1 MSVVGFDFG
10 NENCVIAVAKER
22 GIDVLLN
29 DESNRETP
37 AVVSFFEKQR
47 FMGSEGAASLTMNPK
62 STVSQVKRLIGRKFK
77 EVEVQDDLKLFPF
90 EIVEGHDGGIL
101 IKVQYLGEIHE
112 FSPVQIL
119 GMLFSH
125 LKQIA
130 EKSLEM
136 PISDCVI
143 GIPCYFSDLQRRA
156 YLDAA
161 AIAGLRPLRLLH
173 DCTAT
178 ALGYGIYKND
188 ISNAGPTYV
197 VFVDIGHCDTQVCL
211 ASFESGQMKILS
223 HAFDRNLGGRDFDEV
238 LFSYFAAQFKE
249 KDDVDVC
256 TNMKASIRLRA
267 SCEKLKKVLSAN
279 AEAPLNIE
287 CLMNEKD
294 VRGFIK
300 REEFEMLSSGLV
312 ESISVPCQ
320 KVLANYGL
328 TVEKIH
334 SVELVGSGSRIPA
347 ITRMLASLFKREP
360 SRRINASEC
369 VARGCA
375 LQCAMLSPIFRVREY
390 QVQDSFPFSIGLSSD
405 KVPICTLPNSTLF
418 LKGQAFPSLKILA
431 LHRNNM
437 FQMEA
442 FYADPNDLPF
452 GIASQISSFMIGP
465 FPVYQLE
472 MVKVKVRVQL
482 NLHGIV
488 NIEAFMQIEDGAE
501 VTNVN
506 SENMVAKSDHSPS
519 VEQNGAEVT
528 NVAQSA
534 PSSIPAPYHLDFA
547 ILQIE
552 GVMNSKKC
560 FRLENIDVGSTFS
573 VKDEIRKGKNFK
585 RLEIPVSEEVYGGM
599 TKAELSEAE
608 KIELQLAQQDLKME
622 RIKDKKNALESYV
635 YEMRDKAWQK
645 IAWAFPLE
653 FHMFRLG
660 FIGACT
666 GHLDNFTLRA
676 FTAFRFHIF
685 SKYQSFATE
694 SERDEISINL
704 QKTEEWLYEDEP
716 DDESENI
723 YNQKLEDLRKLVDP
737 IEIRY
742 KEDEARGKARK
753 DLLSCIADYRMN
765 AGSLTAGERDAV
777 IDECNKAEKWLQE
790 KTQQQDSLP
799 KNVDPVLWSCEIKRK
814 AEGFD
819 AYYVITP
826 FNFFT
831 EADGFFCFRTCKYIT
846 KSLPRT
852 DDSDHIDK
860 PDDGELD

>member
-1 MSVVGFDFG
+1 MSVVGLDFG

-29 DESNRETP
+29 DESKRETP

-62 STVSQVKRLIGRKFK
+62 STVSQVKRFIGRKFK
-77 EVEVQDDLKLFPF
+77 EVEFQNDLKLFPF

-143 GIPCYFSDLQRRA
+143 GIPCYFTDLQRRA

-188 ISNAGPTYV
+188 ISDAGPTYV

-238 LFSYFAAQFKE
+238 LFSYFAGQFKE
-249 KDDVDVC
+249 KDGIDVC

-287 CLMNEKD
+287 CLMDEKD

-300 REEFEMLSSGLV
+300 REEFEKLSSGLV

-320 KVLANYGL
+320 KVLANSGL

-347 ITRMLASLFKREP
+347 ISRMLASLFKREP

-375 LQCAMLSPIFRVREY
+375 IQCAMLSPIFRVREY
-390 QVQDSFPFSIGLSSD
+390 QVQDSFPFSIGFSSD
-405 KVPICTLPNSTLF
+405 KVPICILPNSTLF
-418 LKGQAFPSLKILA
+418 PKGQAFPSLKILA

-442 FYADPNDLPF
+442 FYTDPNELPF
-452 GIASQISSFMIGP
+452 DIASQISSFMIGP

-488 NIEAFMQIEDGAE
+488 DLEAFMQIEDGAE
-501 VTNVN
+501 ITDVS
-506 SENMVAKSDHSPS
+506 SENLVAKSDHSPS
-519 VEQNGAEVT
+519 AEQNGAEVT
-528 NVAQSA
+528 NFAQSES
-534 PSSIPAPYHLDFA
+534 SSIPVD
-547 ILQIE
+547 
-552 GVMNSKKC
+552 G
-560 FRLENIDVGSTFS
+560 
-573 VKDEIRKGKNFK
+573 IRKGRIFK

-608 KIELQLAQQDLKME
+608 KIELWLAQQDLKME

-635 YEMRDKAWQK
+635 YEMRDK
-645 IAWAFPLE
+645 
-653 FHMFRLG
+653 
-660 FIGACT
+660 
-666 GHLDNFTLRA
+666 
-676 FTAFRFHIF
+676 IF
-685 SKYQSFATE
+685 SKYESFATE
-694 SERDEISINL
+694 SDRDEISINL

-723 YNQKLEDLRKLVDP
+723 YNQKLEDLRKLIDP

-742 KEDEARGKARK
+742 KEDEAREKARK

-765 AGSLTAGERDAV
+765 ARSLAASERDAV

-790 KTQQQDSLP
+790 KIQQQDSLP
-799 KNVDPVLWSCEIKRK
+799 KNVDPVLWSSEIKRK
-814 AEGFD
+814 CRGF
-819 AYYVITP
+819 
-826 FNFFT
+826 
-831 EADGFFCFRTCKYIT
+831 
-846 KSLPRT
+846 
-852 DDSDHIDK
+852 
-860 PDDGELD
+860 

>member
-143 GIPCYFSDLQRRA
+143 GIPCYFTDLQRRA

-249 KDDVDVC
+249 KDDIDVC
-256 TNMKASIRLRA
+256 ANMKASIRLRA

-287 CLMNEKD
+287 CLMDEKD

-300 REEFEMLSSGLV
+300 REEFERLSSGLV

-320 KVLANYGL
+320 KVLANSGL

-418 LKGQAFPSLKILA
+418 PKGQAFPSLKILA

-442 FYADPNDLPF
+442 FYADPNELPF

-501 VTNVN
+501 VTNVT

-534 PSSIPAPYHLDFA
+534 PSSIPA
-547 ILQIE
+547 
-552 GVMNSKKC
+552 
-560 FRLENIDVGSTFS
+560 
-573 VKDEIRKGKNFK
+573 DEIRKGKIFK

-608 KIELQLAQQDLKME
+608 KIELQLVQQDLKME

-635 YEMRDKAWQK
+635 YEMRDK
-645 IAWAFPLE
+645 
-653 FHMFRLG
+653 
-660 FIGACT
+660 
-666 GHLDNFTLRA
+666 
-676 FTAFRFHIF
+676 IF

-704 QKTEEWLYEDEP
+704 QRTEEWLYEDEP

-742 KEDEARGKARK
+742 KEEEAREKARK

-799 KNVDPVLWSCEIKRK
+799 KNVDPVLWSCDIKRK

-819 AYYVITP
+819 A
-826 FNFFT
+826 
-831 EADGFFCFRTCKYIT
+831 TCKYIT

>member
-143 GIPCYFSDLQRRA
+143 GIPCYFTDLQRRA

-249 KDDVDVC
+249 KDDIDVC

-287 CLMNEKD
+287 CLMDEKD
-294 VRGFIK
+294 VRDFIK
-300 REEFEMLSSGLV
+300 REEFERLSSGLV
-312 ESISVPCQ
+312 ESIRVPCQ
-320 KVLANYGL
+320 KVLANSGL

-418 LKGQAFPSLKILA
+418 PKGQAFPSLKILA

-442 FYADPNDLPF
+442 FYADPNELPF

-501 VTNVN
+501 VTNVT

-534 PSSIPAPYHLDFA
+534 PSSIPA
-547 ILQIE
+547 
-552 GVMNSKKC
+552 
-560 FRLENIDVGSTFS
+560 
-573 VKDEIRKGKNFK
+573 DEIRKGKFFK

-635 YEMRDKAWQK
+635 YEMRDK
-645 IAWAFPLE
+645 
-653 FHMFRLG
+653 
-660 FIGACT
+660 
-666 GHLDNFTLRA
+666 
-676 FTAFRFHIF
+676 IF

-742 KEDEARGKARK
+742 KEDEAREKARK
-753 DLLSCIADYRMN
+753 DLLSCIADYRMK

-777 IDECNKAEKWLQE
+777 IDECNKAENWLQE
-790 KTQQQDSLP
+790 KTQQQDLLP

-819 AYYVITP
+819 A
-826 FNFFT
+826 
-831 EADGFFCFRTCKYIT
+831 TCKYIT

>member
-77 EVEVQDDLKLFPF
+77 EVEVQDDLKFFPF

-143 GIPCYFSDLQRRA
+143 GIPCYFTDLQRRA

-249 KDDVDVC
+249 KDDIDVC

-287 CLMNEKD
+287 CLMDEKD
-294 VRGFIK
+294 VRDFIK
-300 REEFEMLSSGLV
+300 REEFERLSSGLV
-312 ESISVPCQ
+312 ESIRVPCQ
-320 KVLANYGL
+320 KVLANSGL

-418 LKGQAFPSLKILA
+418 PKGQAFPSLKILA

-442 FYADPNDLPF
+442 FYADPNELPF

-488 NIEAFMQIEDGAE
+488 NVEAFMQIEDGAE
-501 VTNVN
+501 VTNVT

-534 PSSIPAPYHLDFA
+534 PSSIPA
-547 ILQIE
+547 
-552 GVMNSKKC
+552 
-560 FRLENIDVGSTFS
+560 
-573 VKDEIRKGKNFK
+573 DEIRKGKIFK

-635 YEMRDKAWQK
+635 YEMRDK
-645 IAWAFPLE
+645 
-653 FHMFRLG
+653 
-660 FIGACT
+660 
-666 GHLDNFTLRA
+666 
-676 FTAFRFHIF
+676 IF

-694 SERDEISINL
+694 SERNEISINL

-742 KEDEARGKARK
+742 KEDEAREKARK

-765 AGSLTAGERDAV
+765 AGPLTAGERDAV
-777 IDECNKAEKWLQE
+777 IDECNKAENWLQE
-790 KTQQQDSLP
+790 KTQQQDLLP

-819 AYYVITP
+819 A
-826 FNFFT
+826 
-831 EADGFFCFRTCKYIT
+831 TCKYIT

>member
-130 EKSLEM
+130 EKSIEM

-143 GIPCYFSDLQRRA
+143 GIPCYFTDLQRRA

-249 KDDVDVC
+249 KDDIDVC

-300 REEFEMLSSGLV
+300 REEFERLSSGLV
-312 ESISVPCQ
+312 ESIRVPCQ
-320 KVLANYGL
+320 KVLANSGL

-418 LKGQAFPSLKILA
+418 PKGQAFPSLKILA

-442 FYADPNDLPF
+442 FYADPNELPF

-488 NIEAFMQIEDGAE
+488 NVEAFMQIEDGAE
-501 VTNVN
+501 VTNVT

-534 PSSIPAPYHLDFA
+534 PSSIPA
-547 ILQIE
+547 
-552 GVMNSKKC
+552 
-560 FRLENIDVGSTFS
+560 
-573 VKDEIRKGKNFK
+573 DEIRKGKFFK

-635 YEMRDKAWQK
+635 YEMRDK
-645 IAWAFPLE
+645 
-653 FHMFRLG
+653 
-660 FIGACT
+660 
-666 GHLDNFTLRA
+666 
-676 FTAFRFHIF
+676 IF

-694 SERDEISINL
+694 SERNEISINL

-742 KEDEARGKARK
+742 KEDEAREKARK

-777 IDECNKAEKWLQE
+777 IDECNKAENWLQE
-790 KTQQQDSLP
+790 KTQQQDLLP

-819 AYYVITP
+819 A
-826 FNFFT
+826 
-831 EADGFFCFRTCKYIT
+831 TCKYIT

>member
-130 EKSLEM
+130 EKSIEM

-143 GIPCYFSDLQRRA
+143 GIPCYFTDLQRRA

-249 KDDVDVC
+249 KDDIDVC

-287 CLMNEKD
+287 CLMDEKD
-294 VRGFIK
+294 VRDFIK
-300 REEFEMLSSGLV
+300 REEFERLSSGLV
-312 ESISVPCQ
+312 ESIRVPCQ
-320 KVLANYGL
+320 KVLANSGL

-418 LKGQAFPSLKILA
+418 PKGQAFPSLKILA

-442 FYADPNDLPF
+442 FYADPNELPF

-501 VTNVN
+501 VTNVT

-534 PSSIPAPYHLDFA
+534 PSSIPA
-547 ILQIE
+547 
-552 GVMNSKKC
+552 
-560 FRLENIDVGSTFS
+560 
-573 VKDEIRKGKNFK
+573 DEIRKGKFFK

-635 YEMRDKAWQK
+635 YEMRDK
-645 IAWAFPLE
+645 
-653 FHMFRLG
+653 
-660 FIGACT
+660 
-666 GHLDNFTLRA
+666 
-676 FTAFRFHIF
+676 IF

-742 KEDEARGKARK
+742 KEDEAREKARK

-777 IDECNKAEKWLQE
+777 IDECNKAENWLQE
-790 KTQQQDSLP
+790 KTQQQDLLP

-819 AYYVITP
+819 A
-826 FNFFT
+826 
-831 EADGFFCFRTCKYIT
+831 TCKYIT

>member
-130 EKSLEM
+130 EKSIEM

-143 GIPCYFSDLQRRA
+143 GIPCYFTDLQRRA

-249 KDDVDVC
+249 KDDIDVC

-287 CLMNEKD
+287 CLMDEKD
-294 VRGFIK
+294 VRDFIK
-300 REEFEMLSSGLV
+300 REEFERLSSGLV
-312 ESISVPCQ
+312 ESIRVPCQ
-320 KVLANYGL
+320 KVLANSGL

-418 LKGQAFPSLKILA
+418 PKGQAFPSLKILA

-442 FYADPNDLPF
+442 FYADPNELPF

-488 NIEAFMQIEDGAE
+488 NVEAFMQIEDGAE
-501 VTNVN
+501 VTNVT

-534 PSSIPAPYHLDFA
+534 PSSIPA
-547 ILQIE
+547 
-552 GVMNSKKC
+552 
-560 FRLENIDVGSTFS
+560 
-573 VKDEIRKGKNFK
+573 DEIRKGKFFK

-635 YEMRDKAWQK
+635 YEMRDK
-645 IAWAFPLE
+645 
-653 FHMFRLG
+653 
-660 FIGACT
+660 
-666 GHLDNFTLRA
+666 
-676 FTAFRFHIF
+676 IF

-742 KEDEARGKARK
+742 KEDEAREKARK
-753 DLLSCIADYRMN
+753 DLLSCIADYRMK

-777 IDECNKAEKWLQE
+777 IDECNKAENWLQE
-790 KTQQQDSLP
+790 KTQQQDLLP

-819 AYYVITP
+819 A
-826 FNFFT
+826 
-831 EADGFFCFRTCKYIT
+831 TCKYIT

>member
-249 KDDVDVC
+249 KDDIDVC

-287 CLMNEKD
+287 CLMDEKD

-300 REEFEMLSSGLV
+300 REEFERLSSGLV

-320 KVLANYGL
+320 KVLANSGL

-418 LKGQAFPSLKILA
+418 PKGQAFPSLKILA

-442 FYADPNDLPF
+442 FYADPNELPF

-488 NIEAFMQIEDGAE
+488 NIEAFMHIEDGAE
-501 VTNVN
+501 VTDVN

-519 VEQNGAEVT
+519 VEQNGAEGI

-534 PSSIPAPYHLDFA
+534 PSSIPA
-547 ILQIE
+547 
-552 GVMNSKKC
+552 
-560 FRLENIDVGSTFS
+560 
-573 VKDEIRKGKNFK
+573 DEIRKGKIFK

-622 RIKDKKNALESYV
+622 RMKDKKNALESYV
-635 YEMRDKAWQK
+635 YEMRDK
-645 IAWAFPLE
+645 
-653 FHMFRLG
+653 
-660 FIGACT
+660 
-666 GHLDNFTLRA
+666 
-676 FTAFRFHIF
+676 IF

-742 KEDEARGKARK
+742 KEDEAREKARK

-765 AGSLTAGERDAV
+765 AGSHTAGERDAV

-819 AYYVITP
+819 A
-826 FNFFT
+826 
-831 EADGFFCFRTCKYIT
+831 TCKYIT

>member
-143 GIPCYFSDLQRRA
+143 GIPCYFTDLQRRA

-249 KDDVDVC
+249 KDDIDVC

-287 CLMNEKD
+287 CLMDEKD

-300 REEFEMLSSGLV
+300 REEFERLSSGLV

-320 KVLANYGL
+320 KVLANSGL

-418 LKGQAFPSLKILA
+418 PKGQAFPSLKILA

-442 FYADPNDLPF
+442 FYADPNELPF

-501 VTNVN
+501 VTNVT

-534 PSSIPAPYHLDFA
+534 PSSIPA
-547 ILQIE
+547 
-552 GVMNSKKC
+552 
-560 FRLENIDVGSTFS
+560 
-573 VKDEIRKGKNFK
+573 DEIRKGKIFK

-608 KIELQLAQQDLKME
+608 KIELQLVQQDLKME

-635 YEMRDKAWQK
+635 YEMRDK
-645 IAWAFPLE
+645 
-653 FHMFRLG
+653 
-660 FIGACT
+660 
-666 GHLDNFTLRA
+666 
-676 FTAFRFHIF
+676 IF

-742 KEDEARGKARK
+742 KEEEAREKARK

-819 AYYVITP
+819 A
-826 FNFFT
+826 
-831 EADGFFCFRTCKYIT
+831 TCKYIT

>member
-143 GIPCYFSDLQRRA
+143 GIPCYFTDLQRRA

-249 KDDVDVC
+249 KDDIDVC

-287 CLMNEKD
+287 CLMDEKD
-294 VRGFIK
+294 VRDFIK
-300 REEFEMLSSGLV
+300 REEFERLSSGLV

-320 KVLANYGL
+320 KVLANSGL

-418 LKGQAFPSLKILA
+418 PKGQAFPSLKILA

-442 FYADPNDLPF
+442 FYADPNELPF

-488 NIEAFMQIEDGAE
+488 NVEAFMQIEDGAE
-501 VTNVN
+501 VTNVT

-534 PSSIPAPYHLDFA
+534 PSSIPA
-547 ILQIE
+547 
-552 GVMNSKKC
+552 
-560 FRLENIDVGSTFS
+560 
-573 VKDEIRKGKNFK
+573 DEIRKGKIFK

-635 YEMRDKAWQK
+635 YEMRDK
-645 IAWAFPLE
+645 
-653 FHMFRLG
+653 
-660 FIGACT
+660 
-666 GHLDNFTLRA
+666 
-676 FTAFRFHIF
+676 IF

-694 SERDEISINL
+694 SERNEISINL

-742 KEDEARGKARK
+742 KEDEAREKARK

-777 IDECNKAEKWLQE
+777 IDECNKAENWLQE
-790 KTQQQDSLP
+790 KTQQQDLLP

-819 AYYVITP
+819 A
-826 FNFFT
+826 
-831 EADGFFCFRTCKYIT
+831 TCKYIT

>member
-1 MSVVGFDFG
+1 MGVVGFDFG

-143 GIPCYFSDLQRRA
+143 GIPCYFTDLQRRA

-249 KDDVDVC
+249 KDDIDVC

-287 CLMNEKD
+287 CLMDEKD

-300 REEFEMLSSGLV
+300 REEFERLSSGLV
-312 ESISVPCQ
+312 ESISVPCR
-320 KVLANYGL
+320 KVLANSGL

-418 LKGQAFPSLKILA
+418 PKGQAFPSLKILA

-442 FYADPNDLPF
+442 FYADPNELPF

-472 MVKVKVRVQL
+472 MVKVKVRVLL

-501 VTNVN
+501 VTNVT

-534 PSSIPAPYHLDFA
+534 PSSIPA
-547 ILQIE
+547 
-552 GVMNSKKC
+552 
-560 FRLENIDVGSTFS
+560 
-573 VKDEIRKGKNFK
+573 DEIRKGKIFK

-635 YEMRDKAWQK
+635 YEMRDK
-645 IAWAFPLE
+645 
-653 FHMFRLG
+653 
-660 FIGACT
+660 
-666 GHLDNFTLRA
+666 
-676 FTAFRFHIF
+676 IF

-694 SERDEISINL
+694 SERNEISINL
-704 QKTEEWLYEDEP
+704 EKTEEWLYEDEP

-742 KEDEARGKARK
+742 KEDEAREKARK

-777 IDECNKAEKWLQE
+777 IDECNKAENWLQE

-819 AYYVITP
+819 A
-826 FNFFT
+826 
-831 EADGFFCFRTCKYIT
+831 TCKYIT

>member
-130 EKSLEM
+130 EKSIEM

-143 GIPCYFSDLQRRA
+143 GIPCYFTDLQRRA

-249 KDDVDVC
+249 KDDIDVC

-287 CLMNEKD
+287 CLMDEKD
-294 VRGFIK
+294 VRDFIK
-300 REEFEMLSSGLV
+300 REEFERLSSGLV
-312 ESISVPCQ
+312 ESIRVPCQ
-320 KVLANYGL
+320 KVLANSGL

-418 LKGQAFPSLKILA
+418 PKGQAFPSLKILA

-442 FYADPNDLPF
+442 FYADPNELPF

-501 VTNVN
+501 VTNVT

-534 PSSIPAPYHLDFA
+534 PSSIPA
-547 ILQIE
+547 
-552 GVMNSKKC
+552 
-560 FRLENIDVGSTFS
+560 
-573 VKDEIRKGKNFK
+573 DEIRKGKIFK

-635 YEMRDKAWQK
+635 YEMRDK
-645 IAWAFPLE
+645 
-653 FHMFRLG
+653 
-660 FIGACT
+660 
-666 GHLDNFTLRA
+666 
-676 FTAFRFHIF
+676 IF

-742 KEDEARGKARK
+742 KEDEAREKARK
-753 DLLSCIADYRMN
+753 DLLSCIADYRMK

-819 AYYVITP
+819 A
-826 FNFFT
+826 
-831 EADGFFCFRTCKYIT
+831 TCKYIT

>member
-130 EKSLEM
+130 EKSIEM

-143 GIPCYFSDLQRRA
+143 GIPCYFTDLQRRA

-249 KDDVDVC
+249 KDDIDVC

-300 REEFEMLSSGLV
+300 REEFERLSSGLV

-320 KVLANYGL
+320 KVLANSGL

-418 LKGQAFPSLKILA
+418 PKGQAFPSLKILA

-442 FYADPNDLPF
+442 FYADPNELPF

-501 VTNVN
+501 VTNVT

-534 PSSIPAPYHLDFA
+534 PSSIPA
-547 ILQIE
+547 
-552 GVMNSKKC
+552 
-560 FRLENIDVGSTFS
+560 
-573 VKDEIRKGKNFK
+573 DEIRKGKIFK

-635 YEMRDKAWQK
+635 YEMRDK
-645 IAWAFPLE
+645 
-653 FHMFRLG
+653 
-660 FIGACT
+660 
-666 GHLDNFTLRA
+666 
-676 FTAFRFHIF
+676 IF

-742 KEDEARGKARK
+742 KEDEAREKARK
-753 DLLSCIADYRMN
+753 DLLSCIADYRMK

-819 AYYVITP
+819 A
-826 FNFFT
+826 
-831 EADGFFCFRTCKYIT
+831 TCKYIT

>member
-143 GIPCYFSDLQRRA
+143 GIPCYFTDLQRRA

-249 KDDVDVC
+249 KDDIDVC

-287 CLMNEKD
+287 CLMDEKD

-300 REEFEMLSSGLV
+300 REEFERLSSGLV
-312 ESISVPCQ
+312 ESISVPCR
-320 KVLANYGL
+320 KVLANSGL

-405 KVPICTLPNSTLF
+405 KVPICTLLNSTLF
-418 LKGQAFPSLKILA
+418 PKGQAFPSLKILA

-442 FYADPNDLPF
+442 FYADPNELPF

-501 VTNVN
+501 VTNVT

-534 PSSIPAPYHLDFA
+534 PSSIPA
-547 ILQIE
+547 
-552 GVMNSKKC
+552 
-560 FRLENIDVGSTFS
+560 
-573 VKDEIRKGKNFK
+573 DEIRKGKIFK

-635 YEMRDKAWQK
+635 YEMRDK
-645 IAWAFPLE
+645 
-653 FHMFRLG
+653 
-660 FIGACT
+660 
-666 GHLDNFTLRA
+666 
-676 FTAFRFHIF
+676 IF

-694 SERDEISINL
+694 SERNEISINL

-716 DDESENI
+716 VDESENI

-742 KEDEARGKARK
+742 KEDEAREKARK

-777 IDECNKAEKWLQE
+777 IDECNKAENWLQE

-819 AYYVITP
+819 A
-826 FNFFT
+826 
-831 EADGFFCFRTCKYIT
+831 TCKYIT

>member
-143 GIPCYFSDLQRRA
+143 GIPCYFTDLQRRA

-238 LFSYFAAQFKE
+238 LFSYFAALFKE
-249 KDDVDVC
+249 KDDIDVC

-287 CLMNEKD
+287 CLMDEKD

-300 REEFEMLSSGLV
+300 REEFERLSSGLV
-312 ESISVPCQ
+312 ESISVPCR
-320 KVLANYGL
+320 KVLANSGL

-418 LKGQAFPSLKILA
+418 PKGQAFPSLKILA

-442 FYADPNDLPF
+442 FYADPNELPF

-501 VTNVN
+501 VTNVT

-534 PSSIPAPYHLDFA
+534 PSSIPA
-547 ILQIE
+547 
-552 GVMNSKKC
+552 
-560 FRLENIDVGSTFS
+560 
-573 VKDEIRKGKNFK
+573 DEIRKGKIFK

-635 YEMRDKAWQK
+635 YEMRDK
-645 IAWAFPLE
+645 
-653 FHMFRLG
+653 
-660 FIGACT
+660 
-666 GHLDNFTLRA
+666 
-676 FTAFRFHIF
+676 IF

-694 SERDEISINL
+694 SERNEISINL
-704 QKTEEWLYEDEP
+704 EKTEEWLYEDEP

-742 KEDEARGKARK
+742 KEDEAREKARK

-777 IDECNKAEKWLQE
+777 IDECNKAENWLQE

-819 AYYVITP
+819 A
-826 FNFFT
+826 
-831 EADGFFCFRTCKYIT
+831 TCKYIT

>member
-143 GIPCYFSDLQRRA
+143 GIPCYFTDLQRRA

-249 KDDVDVC
+249 KDDIDVC

-287 CLMNEKD
+287 CLMDEKD

-300 REEFEMLSSGLV
+300 REEFERLSSSLV
-312 ESISVPCQ
+312 ESIRVPCQ
-320 KVLANYGL
+320 KVLANSGL

-418 LKGQAFPSLKILA
+418 PKGQAFPSLKILA

-442 FYADPNDLPF
+442 FYADPNELPF

-501 VTNVN
+501 VTNVT

-534 PSSIPAPYHLDFA
+534 PSSIPA
-547 ILQIE
+547 
-552 GVMNSKKC
+552 
-560 FRLENIDVGSTFS
+560 
-573 VKDEIRKGKNFK
+573 DEIRKGKIFK

-635 YEMRDKAWQK
+635 YEMRDK
-645 IAWAFPLE
+645 
-653 FHMFRLG
+653 
-660 FIGACT
+660 
-666 GHLDNFTLRA
+666 
-676 FTAFRFHIF
+676 IF

-694 SERDEISINL
+694 SERNEISINL
-704 QKTEEWLYEDEP
+704 EKTEEWLYEDEP

-742 KEDEARGKARK
+742 KEDEAREKARK

-777 IDECNKAEKWLQE
+777 IDECNKAENWLQE

-819 AYYVITP
+819 A
-826 FNFFT
+826 
-831 EADGFFCFRTCKYIT
+831 TCKYIT

>member
-1 MSVVGFDFG
+1 MGVVGFDFG

-143 GIPCYFSDLQRRA
+143 GIPCYFTDLQRRA

-249 KDDVDVC
+249 KDDIDVC

-287 CLMNEKD
+287 CLMDEKD

-300 REEFEMLSSGLV
+300 REEFERLSSGLV
-312 ESISVPCQ
+312 ESISVPCR
-320 KVLANYGL
+320 KVLANSGL

-418 LKGQAFPSLKILA
+418 PKGQAFPSLKILA

-442 FYADPNDLPF
+442 FYADPNELPF

-501 VTNVN
+501 ATNVT

-534 PSSIPAPYHLDFA
+534 PSSIPA
-547 ILQIE
+547 
-552 GVMNSKKC
+552 
-560 FRLENIDVGSTFS
+560 
-573 VKDEIRKGKNFK
+573 DEIRKGKIFK

-635 YEMRDKAWQK
+635 YEMRDK
-645 IAWAFPLE
+645 
-653 FHMFRLG
+653 
-660 FIGACT
+660 
-666 GHLDNFTLRA
+666 
-676 FTAFRFHIF
+676 IF

-694 SERDEISINL
+694 SERNEISINL
-704 QKTEEWLYEDEP
+704 EKTEEWLYEDEP

-742 KEDEARGKARK
+742 KEDEAREKARK

-777 IDECNKAEKWLQE
+777 IDECNKAENWLQE

-819 AYYVITP
+819 A
-826 FNFFT
+826 
-831 EADGFFCFRTCKYIT
+831 TCKYIT

>member
-143 GIPCYFSDLQRRA
+143 GIPCYFTDLQRRA

-249 KDDVDVC
+249 KDDIDVC

-300 REEFEMLSSGLV
+300 REEFERLSSGLV
-312 ESISVPCQ
+312 ESIRVPCQ
-320 KVLANYGL
+320 KVLANSGL

-418 LKGQAFPSLKILA
+418 PKGQAFPSLKILA

-442 FYADPNDLPF
+442 FYADPNELPF

-488 NIEAFMQIEDGAE
+488 NVEAFMQIEDGAE
-501 VTNVN
+501 VTNVT

-534 PSSIPAPYHLDFA
+534 PSSIPA
-547 ILQIE
+547 
-552 GVMNSKKC
+552 
-560 FRLENIDVGSTFS
+560 
-573 VKDEIRKGKNFK
+573 DEIRKGKFFK

-635 YEMRDKAWQK
+635 YEMRDK
-645 IAWAFPLE
+645 
-653 FHMFRLG
+653 
-660 FIGACT
+660 
-666 GHLDNFTLRA
+666 
-676 FTAFRFHIF
+676 IF

-694 SERDEISINL
+694 SERNEISINL

-742 KEDEARGKARK
+742 KEDEAREKARK

-777 IDECNKAEKWLQE
+777 IDECNKAENWLQE
-790 KTQQQDSLP
+790 KTQQQDLLP

-819 AYYVITP
+819 A
-826 FNFFT
+826 
-831 EADGFFCFRTCKYIT
+831 TCKYIT

>member
-1 MSVVGFDFG
+1 MGVVGFDFG

-143 GIPCYFSDLQRRA
+143 GIPCYFTDLQRRA

-249 KDDVDVC
+249 KDDIYVC

-287 CLMNEKD
+287 CLMDEKD

-300 REEFEMLSSGLV
+300 REEFERLSSGLV
-312 ESISVPCQ
+312 ESISVPCR
-320 KVLANYGL
+320 KVLANSGL

-442 FYADPNDLPF
+442 FYADPNELPF

-501 VTNVN
+501 VTNVT

-534 PSSIPAPYHLDFA
+534 PSSIPA
-547 ILQIE
+547 
-552 GVMNSKKC
+552 
-560 FRLENIDVGSTFS
+560 
-573 VKDEIRKGKNFK
+573 DEIRKGKIFK

-635 YEMRDKAWQK
+635 YEMRDK
-645 IAWAFPLE
+645 
-653 FHMFRLG
+653 
-660 FIGACT
+660 
-666 GHLDNFTLRA
+666 
-676 FTAFRFHIF
+676 IF

-694 SERDEISINL
+694 SERNEISINL
-704 QKTEEWLYEDEP
+704 EKTEEWLYEDEP

-742 KEDEARGKARK
+742 KEDEAREKARK

-777 IDECNKAEKWLQE
+777 IDECNKAENWLQE

-819 AYYVITP
+819 A
-826 FNFFT
+826 
-831 EADGFFCFRTCKYIT
+831 TCKYIT

>member
-143 GIPCYFSDLQRRA
+143 GIPCYFTDLQRRA

-249 KDDVDVC
+249 KDDIDVC

-287 CLMNEKD
+287 CLMDEKD

-300 REEFEMLSSGLV
+300 REEFERLSSGLV
-312 ESISVPCQ
+312 ESISVPCR
-320 KVLANYGL
+320 KVLANSGL

-418 LKGQAFPSLKILA
+418 PKGQAFPSLKILA

-442 FYADPNDLPF
+442 FYADPNELPF
-452 GIASQISSFMIGP
+452 GTASQISSFMIGP

-501 VTNVN
+501 VTNVT

-534 PSSIPAPYHLDFA
+534 PSSIPA
-547 ILQIE
+547 
-552 GVMNSKKC
+552 
-560 FRLENIDVGSTFS
+560 
-573 VKDEIRKGKNFK
+573 DEIRKGKIFK

-635 YEMRDKAWQK
+635 YEMRDK
-645 IAWAFPLE
+645 
-653 FHMFRLG
+653 
-660 FIGACT
+660 
-666 GHLDNFTLRA
+666 
-676 FTAFRFHIF
+676 IF

-694 SERDEISINL
+694 SERNEISINL
-704 QKTEEWLYEDEP
+704 EKTEEWLYEDEP

-742 KEDEARGKARK
+742 KEDEAREKARK

-777 IDECNKAEKWLQE
+777 IDECNKAENWLQE

-819 AYYVITP
+819 A
-826 FNFFT
+826 
-831 EADGFFCFRTCKYIT
+831 TCKYIT

>member
-143 GIPCYFSDLQRRA
+143 GIPCYFTDLQRRA

-249 KDDVDVC
+249 KDDIDVC

-287 CLMNEKD
+287 CLMDEKD

-300 REEFEMLSSGLV
+300 REEFERLSSGLV
-312 ESISVPCQ
+312 ESISVPCR
-320 KVLANYGL
+320 KVLANSGL

-418 LKGQAFPSLKILA
+418 PKGQAFPSLKILA

-442 FYADPNDLPF
+442 FYADPNELPF

-501 VTNVN
+501 ATNVT

-534 PSSIPAPYHLDFA
+534 PSSIPA
-547 ILQIE
+547 
-552 GVMNSKKC
+552 
-560 FRLENIDVGSTFS
+560 
-573 VKDEIRKGKNFK
+573 DEIRKGKIFK

-635 YEMRDKAWQK
+635 YEMRDK
-645 IAWAFPLE
+645 
-653 FHMFRLG
+653 
-660 FIGACT
+660 
-666 GHLDNFTLRA
+666 
-676 FTAFRFHIF
+676 IF

-694 SERDEISINL
+694 SERNEISINL
-704 QKTEEWLYEDEP
+704 EKTEEWLYEDEP

-742 KEDEARGKARK
+742 KEDEAREKARK

-777 IDECNKAEKWLQE
+777 IDECNKAENWLQE

-819 AYYVITP
+819 A
-826 FNFFT
+826 
-831 EADGFFCFRTCKYIT
+831 TCKYIT

>member
-143 GIPCYFSDLQRRA
+143 GIPCYFTDLQRRA

-249 KDDVDVC
+249 KDDIDVC

-287 CLMNEKD
+287 CLMDEKD

-300 REEFEMLSSGLV
+300 REEFERLSSGLV

-320 KVLANYGL
+320 KVLANSGL
-328 TVEKIH
+328 TVENIH

-375 LQCAMLSPIFRVREY
+375 LHCAMLSPILRVREY

-418 LKGQAFPSLKILA
+418 PKGQAFPSLKILA

-442 FYADPNDLPF
+442 FYADPNELPF
-452 GIASQISSFMIGP
+452 GMASQISSFMIGP

-501 VTNVN
+501 VTNVT

-528 NVAQSA
+528 NVALSA
-534 PSSIPAPYHLDFA
+534 PSSIPA
-547 ILQIE
+547 
-552 GVMNSKKC
+552 
-560 FRLENIDVGSTFS
+560 
-573 VKDEIRKGKNFK
+573 DEIRKGKFFK

-608 KIELQLAQQDLKME
+608 KIELQLAHQDLKME

-635 YEMRDKAWQK
+635 YEMRDK
-645 IAWAFPLE
+645 
-653 FHMFRLG
+653 
-660 FIGACT
+660 
-666 GHLDNFTLRA
+666 
-676 FTAFRFHIF
+676 IF

-742 KEDEARGKARK
+742 KEDEAREKARK

-819 AYYVITP
+819 A
-826 FNFFT
+826 
-831 EADGFFCFRTCKYIT
+831 TCKYIT

>member
-143 GIPCYFSDLQRRA
+143 GIPCYFTDLQRRA

-249 KDDVDVC
+249 KDDIDVC

-300 REEFEMLSSGLV
+300 REEFERLSSGLV

-320 KVLANYGL
+320 KVLANSGL

-418 LKGQAFPSLKILA
+418 PKGQAFPSLKILA

-442 FYADPNDLPF
+442 FYADPNEMPF

-501 VTNVN
+501 VTNVT

-534 PSSIPAPYHLDFA
+534 PSSIPA
-547 ILQIE
+547 
-552 GVMNSKKC
+552 
-560 FRLENIDVGSTFS
+560 
-573 VKDEIRKGKNFK
+573 DEIRKGKFFK

-635 YEMRDKAWQK
+635 YEMRDK
-645 IAWAFPLE
+645 
-653 FHMFRLG
+653 
-660 FIGACT
+660 
-666 GHLDNFTLRA
+666 
-676 FTAFRFHIF
+676 IF

-742 KEDEARGKARK
+742 KEDEAREKARK
-753 DLLSCIADYRMN
+753 DLLSCITDYRMK

-819 AYYVITP
+819 A
-826 FNFFT
+826 
-831 EADGFFCFRTCKYIT
+831 TCKYIT

>member
-136 PISDCVI
+136 PISYCVI
-143 GIPCYFSDLQRRA
+143 GIPCYFTDLQRRA
-156 YLDAA
+156 YLNAA

-211 ASFESGQMKILS
+211 ASFERGQMKILS

-249 KDDVDVC
+249 NDDIDVC

-287 CLMNEKD
+287 CLMDEKD

-300 REEFEMLSSGLV
+300 REEFERLSSDLV

-320 KVLANYGL
+320 KVLANSGL

-375 LQCAMLSPIFRVREY
+375 LQCAMLSPILRVREY

-405 KVPICTLPNSTLF
+405 KVPIFTLPNSTLF
-418 LKGQAFPSLKILA
+418 PKGQAFPSLKILA

-442 FYADPNDLPF
+442 FYADPNELPF

-501 VTNVN
+501 VTNVT

-534 PSSIPAPYHLDFA
+534 PSSIP
-547 ILQIE
+547 E
-552 GVMNSKKC
+552 
-560 FRLENIDVGSTFS
+560 
-573 VKDEIRKGKNFK
+573 DEIRKGKIFK

-635 YEMRDKAWQK
+635 YEMRDK
-645 IAWAFPLE
+645 
-653 FHMFRLG
+653 
-660 FIGACT
+660 
-666 GHLDNFTLRA
+666 
-676 FTAFRFHIF
+676 IF

-694 SERDEISINL
+694 SERNEISINL

-742 KEDEARGKARK
+742 KEDEAREKARK

-765 AGSLTAGERDAV
+765 AGSLTAVERDAV

-790 KTQQQDSLP
+790 KTQEQDSLP

-819 AYYVITP
+819 AYCSHILRLAIFISAVEPNYLGY
-826 FNFFT
+826 FT
-831 EADGFFCFRTCKYIT
+831 FCVLCYRVVYIQYLN
-846 KSLPRT
+846 S
-852 DDSDHIDK
+852 IVC
-860 PDDGELD
+860 

>member
-143 GIPCYFSDLQRRA
+143 GIPCYFTDLQRRA

-249 KDDVDVC
+249 KDDIDVC

-287 CLMNEKD
+287 CLMDEKD

-300 REEFEMLSSGLV
+300 REEFERLSSSLV
-312 ESISVPCQ
+312 ESIRVPCQ
-320 KVLANYGL
+320 KVLANSGL

-418 LKGQAFPSLKILA
+418 PKGQAFPSLKILA

-442 FYADPNDLPF
+442 FYADPNELPF

-501 VTNVN
+501 VTNVT

-534 PSSIPAPYHLDFA
+534 PSSIPA
-547 ILQIE
+547 
-552 GVMNSKKC
+552 
-560 FRLENIDVGSTFS
+560 
-573 VKDEIRKGKNFK
+573 DEIRKGKIFK

-635 YEMRDKAWQK
+635 YEMRDK
-645 IAWAFPLE
+645 
-653 FHMFRLG
+653 
-660 FIGACT
+660 
-666 GHLDNFTLRA
+666 
-676 FTAFRFHIF
+676 IF

-742 KEDEARGKARK
+742 KEDEAREKARK

-777 IDECNKAEKWLQE
+777 IDECNKAENWLQE

-819 AYYVITP
+819 A
-826 FNFFT
+826 
-831 EADGFFCFRTCKYIT
+831 TCKYIT

>member
-112 FSPVQIL
+112 FSTVQIL

-143 GIPCYFSDLQRRA
+143 GIPCYFTDLQRRA

-249 KDDVDVC
+249 KDDIDVC

-287 CLMNEKD
+287 CLMDEKD

-300 REEFEMLSSGLV
+300 REEFERLSSSLV
-312 ESISVPCQ
+312 ESIRVPCQ
-320 KVLANYGL
+320 KVLANSGL

-418 LKGQAFPSLKILA
+418 PKGQAFPSLKILA

-442 FYADPNDLPF
+442 FYADPNELPF

-472 MVKVKVRVQL
+472 MVKVKVRVLL

-501 VTNVN
+501 VTNVT

-534 PSSIPAPYHLDFA
+534 PSSIPA
-547 ILQIE
+547 
-552 GVMNSKKC
+552 
-560 FRLENIDVGSTFS
+560 
-573 VKDEIRKGKNFK
+573 DEIRKGKIFK

-635 YEMRDKAWQK
+635 YEMRDK
-645 IAWAFPLE
+645 
-653 FHMFRLG
+653 
-660 FIGACT
+660 
-666 GHLDNFTLRA
+666 
-676 FTAFRFHIF
+676 IF

-694 SERDEISINL
+694 SERNEISINL
-704 QKTEEWLYEDEP
+704 EKTEEWLYEDEP

-742 KEDEARGKARK
+742 KEDEAREKARK

-777 IDECNKAEKWLQE
+777 IDECNKAENWLQE

-819 AYYVITP
+819 A
-826 FNFFT
+826 
-831 EADGFFCFRTCKYIT
+831 TCKYIT

>member
-136 PISDCVI
+136 PISYCVI
-143 GIPCYFSDLQRRA
+143 GIPCYFTDLQRRA
-156 YLDAA
+156 YLNAA

-249 KDDVDVC
+249 NDDIDVC

-287 CLMNEKD
+287 CLMDEKD

-300 REEFEMLSSGLV
+300 REEFERLSSDLV

-320 KVLANYGL
+320 KVLANSGL

-375 LQCAMLSPIFRVREY
+375 LQCAMLSPILRVREY

-405 KVPICTLPNSTLF
+405 NVPICTLPNSTLF
-418 LKGQAFPSLKILA
+418 PKGQAFPSLKILA

-442 FYADPNDLPF
+442 FYADPNELPF

-501 VTNVN
+501 VTNVT

-528 NVAQSA
+528 NVAQ
-534 PSSIPAPYHLDFA
+534 
-547 ILQIE
+547 
-552 GVMNSKKC
+552 
-560 FRLENIDVGSTFS
+560 
-573 VKDEIRKGKNFK
+573 KGKIFK

-635 YEMRDKAWQK
+635 YEMRDK
-645 IAWAFPLE
+645 
-653 FHMFRLG
+653 
-660 FIGACT
+660 
-666 GHLDNFTLRA
+666 
-676 FTAFRFHIF
+676 IF

-694 SERDEISINL
+694 SERNEISINL

-742 KEDEARGKARK
+742 KEDEAREKARK

-765 AGSLTAGERDAV
+765 AGSLTAVERDAV

-790 KTQQQDSLP
+790 KTQEQDSLP

-819 AYYVITP
+819 A
-826 FNFFT
+826 
-831 EADGFFCFRTCKYIT
+831 TCKYIT

>member
-1 MSVVGFDFG
+1 MGVVGFDFG

-143 GIPCYFSDLQRRA
+143 GIPCYFTDLQRRA

-249 KDDVDVC
+249 KDDIYVC

-287 CLMNEKD
+287 CLMDEKD

-300 REEFEMLSSGLV
+300 REEFERLSSGLV
-312 ESISVPCQ
+312 ESISVPCR
-320 KVLANYGL
+320 KVLANSGL

-418 LKGQAFPSLKILA
+418 PKGQAFPSLKILA

-442 FYADPNDLPF
+442 FYADPNELPF

-501 VTNVN
+501 VTNVT

-534 PSSIPAPYHLDFA
+534 PSSIPA
-547 ILQIE
+547 
-552 GVMNSKKC
+552 
-560 FRLENIDVGSTFS
+560 
-573 VKDEIRKGKNFK
+573 DEIRKGKIFK

-635 YEMRDKAWQK
+635 YEMRDK
-645 IAWAFPLE
+645 
-653 FHMFRLG
+653 
-660 FIGACT
+660 
-666 GHLDNFTLRA
+666 
-676 FTAFRFHIF
+676 IF

-694 SERDEISINL
+694 SERNEISINL
-704 QKTEEWLYEDEP
+704 EKTEEWLYEDEP

-742 KEDEARGKARK
+742 KEDEAREKARK

-777 IDECNKAEKWLQE
+777 IDECNKAENWLQE

-819 AYYVITP
+819 A
-826 FNFFT
+826 
-831 EADGFFCFRTCKYIT
+831 TCKYIT

>member
-143 GIPCYFSDLQRRA
+143 GIPCYFTDLQRRA

-249 KDDVDVC
+249 KDDIDVC

-300 REEFEMLSSGLV
+300 REEFERLSSGLV

-320 KVLANYGL
+320 KVLANSGL

-418 LKGQAFPSLKILA
+418 PKGQAFPSLKILA

-442 FYADPNDLPF
+442 FYADPNELPF

-501 VTNVN
+501 VTNVT

-534 PSSIPAPYHLDFA
+534 PSSIPA
-547 ILQIE
+547 
-552 GVMNSKKC
+552 
-560 FRLENIDVGSTFS
+560 
-573 VKDEIRKGKNFK
+573 DEIRKGKFFK

-635 YEMRDKAWQK
+635 YEMRDK
-645 IAWAFPLE
+645 
-653 FHMFRLG
+653 
-660 FIGACT
+660 
-666 GHLDNFTLRA
+666 
-676 FTAFRFHIF
+676 IF

-742 KEDEARGKARK
+742 KEDEAREKARK
-753 DLLSCIADYRMN
+753 DLLSCIADYRMK

-799 KNVDPVLWSCEIKRK
+799 KIVDPVLWSCEIKRK

-819 AYYVITP
+819 A
-826 FNFFT
+826 
-831 EADGFFCFRTCKYIT
+831 TCKYIT

>member
-130 EKSLEM
+130 EKSIEM

-143 GIPCYFSDLQRRA
+143 GIPCYFTDLQRRA

-249 KDDVDVC
+249 KDDIDVC

-300 REEFEMLSSGLV
+300 REEFERLSSGLV

-320 KVLANYGL
+320 KVLANSGL

-418 LKGQAFPSLKILA
+418 PKGQAFPSLKILA

-442 FYADPNDLPF
+442 FYADPNELPF

-501 VTNVN
+501 VTNVT

-534 PSSIPAPYHLDFA
+534 PSSIPA
-547 ILQIE
+547 
-552 GVMNSKKC
+552 
-560 FRLENIDVGSTFS
+560 
-573 VKDEIRKGKNFK
+573 DEIRKGKIFK

-635 YEMRDKAWQK
+635 YEMRDK
-645 IAWAFPLE
+645 
-653 FHMFRLG
+653 
-660 FIGACT
+660 
-666 GHLDNFTLRA
+666 
-676 FTAFRFHIF
+676 IF

-694 SERDEISINL
+694 SERNEISINL

-742 KEDEARGKARK
+742 KEDEAREKARK

-777 IDECNKAEKWLQE
+777 IDECNKAENWLQE
-790 KTQQQDSLP
+790 KTQQQDLLP

-819 AYYVITP
+819 A
-826 FNFFT
+826 
-831 EADGFFCFRTCKYIT
+831 TCKYIT

>member
-143 GIPCYFSDLQRRA
+143 GIPCYFTDLQRRA

-249 KDDVDVC
+249 KDDIDVC

-300 REEFEMLSSGLV
+300 REEFERLSSGLV

-320 KVLANYGL
+320 KVLANSGL

-418 LKGQAFPSLKILA
+418 PKGQAFPSLKILA

-442 FYADPNDLPF
+442 FYADPNELPF

-488 NIEAFMQIEDGAE
+488 NVEAFMQIEDGAE
-501 VTNVN
+501 VTNVT

-534 PSSIPAPYHLDFA
+534 PSSIPA
-547 ILQIE
+547 
-552 GVMNSKKC
+552 
-560 FRLENIDVGSTFS
+560 
-573 VKDEIRKGKNFK
+573 DEIRKGKIFK

-635 YEMRDKAWQK
+635 YEMRDK
-645 IAWAFPLE
+645 
-653 FHMFRLG
+653 
-660 FIGACT
+660 
-666 GHLDNFTLRA
+666 
-676 FTAFRFHIF
+676 IF

-694 SERDEISINL
+694 SERNEISINL

-742 KEDEARGKARK
+742 KEDEAREKARK

-819 AYYVITP
+819 A
-826 FNFFT
+826 
-831 EADGFFCFRTCKYIT
+831 TCKYIT

>member
-143 GIPCYFSDLQRRA
+143 GIPCYFTDLQRRA

-249 KDDVDVC
+249 KDDIDVC
-256 TNMKASIRLRA
+256 ANMKASIRLRA

-287 CLMNEKD
+287 CLMDEKD

-300 REEFEMLSSGLV
+300 REEFERLSSGLV

-320 KVLANYGL
+320 KVLANSGL

-418 LKGQAFPSLKILA
+418 PKGQAFPSLKILA

-442 FYADPNDLPF
+442 FYADPNELPF

-501 VTNVN
+501 VTNVT

-534 PSSIPAPYHLDFA
+534 PSSIPA
-547 ILQIE
+547 
-552 GVMNSKKC
+552 
-560 FRLENIDVGSTFS
+560 
-573 VKDEIRKGKNFK
+573 DEIRKGKIFK

-608 KIELQLAQQDLKME
+608 KIELQLVQQDLKME

-635 YEMRDKAWQK
+635 YEMRDK
-645 IAWAFPLE
+645 
-653 FHMFRLG
+653 
-660 FIGACT
+660 
-666 GHLDNFTLRA
+666 
-676 FTAFRFHIF
+676 IF

-742 KEDEARGKARK
+742 KEEEAREKARK

-819 AYYVITP
+819 A
-826 FNFFT
+826 
-831 EADGFFCFRTCKYIT
+831 TCKYIT

>member
-1 MSVVGFDFG
+1 MGVVGFDFG

-143 GIPCYFSDLQRRA
+143 GIPCYFTDLQRRA

-249 KDDVDVC
+249 KDDIDVC

-287 CLMNEKD
+287 CLMDEKD

-300 REEFEMLSSGLV
+300 REEFERLSSGLV
-312 ESISVPCQ
+312 ESISVPCR
-320 KVLANYGL
+320 KVLANSGL

-418 LKGQAFPSLKILA
+418 PKGQAFPSLKILA

-442 FYADPNDLPF
+442 FYADPNELPF

-501 VTNVN
+501 VTNVT

-534 PSSIPAPYHLDFA
+534 PSSIPA
-547 ILQIE
+547 
-552 GVMNSKKC
+552 
-560 FRLENIDVGSTFS
+560 
-573 VKDEIRKGKNFK
+573 DEIRKGKIFK

-635 YEMRDKAWQK
+635 YEMRDK
-645 IAWAFPLE
+645 
-653 FHMFRLG
+653 
-660 FIGACT
+660 
-666 GHLDNFTLRA
+666 
-676 FTAFRFHIF
+676 IF

-694 SERDEISINL
+694 SERNEISINL
-704 QKTEEWLYEDEP
+704 EKTEEWLYEDEP

-742 KEDEARGKARK
+742 KEDEAREKARK

-777 IDECNKAEKWLQE
+777 IDECNKAENWLQE

-819 AYYVITP
+819 A
-826 FNFFT
+826 
-831 EADGFFCFRTCKYIT
+831 TCKYIT